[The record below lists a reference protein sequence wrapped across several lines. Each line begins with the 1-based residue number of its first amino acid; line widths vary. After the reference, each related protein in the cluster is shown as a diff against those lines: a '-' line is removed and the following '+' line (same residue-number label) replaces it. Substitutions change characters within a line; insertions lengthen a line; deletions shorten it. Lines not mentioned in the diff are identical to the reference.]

1 MQINTGVNM
10 KKLAL
15 SVLIVALMVGC
26 VPTTP
31 MYQESSYVVRTYE
44 YSESTARNLEPE
56 HTMLLTPLIADL
68 EVSSKKI
75 YYTEKDAFAD
85 VEINE
90 NVIQNIDE
98 YKKIALCRAAQQHKA
113 DVLVGAM
120 IEVETINERLVITI
134 SGYPAYYKNFRN
146 ATVKDTE
153 LIKVSQI
160 FRNDLGVAVVQ

>member
-1 MQINTGVNM
+1 M
-10 KKLAL
+10 KKL
-15 SVLIVALMVGC
+15 VLFTLLVTIMVSC
-26 VPTTP
+26 APTTP
-31 MYQESSYVVRTYE
+31 LYQEASYVVRTYE

-75 YYTEKDAFAD
+75 YYTEKEAFAD
-85 VEINE
+85 VVVDES
-90 NVIQNIDE
+90 VIQNIDE
-98 YKKIALCRAAQQHKA
+98 FKKIALCRAAQQHKA

-120 IEVETINERLVITI
+120 IEVETIDERLVITI

>member
-1 MQINTGVNM
+1 M
-10 KKLAL
+10 KKL
-15 SVLIVALMVGC
+15 VLFTLLVTLMVSC
-26 VPTTP
+26 APTTP
-31 MYQESSYVVRTYE
+31 LYQEASYVVRTYE

-75 YYTEKDAFAD
+75 YYTEKEAFAD
-85 VEINE
+85 VVVDES
-90 NVIQNIDE
+90 VIQNIDE
-98 YKKIALCRAAQQHKA
+98 FKKIALCRAAQQHKA

-120 IEVETINERLVITI
+120 IEVETIDERLVITI